1 MLLPGLAIP
10 CSFAAAPTKRPLEL
24 DVIEDVCRSCTLIL
38 RFRFLE
44 TGDTVSLRKLL
55 PGASCEG
62 VRERSSSRSRRR
74 PTLPGLEASKENR
87 VAVESNDGRWN
98 AWSGSGSVC
107 GLWDGISGD
116 GEESTSPETDPDD
129 RPRSIE
135 LETLPPLP
143 ELLPWFEF
151 GRVRESKELPRRISK
166 DGRPRPIPMSFAFED
181 VNDAEVAAET
191 ATGGR
196 RESKEPRPR
205 LMGVRERAWPAACG

>member
-1 MLLPGLAIP
+1 
-10 CSFAAAPTKRPLEL
+10 
-24 DVIEDVCRSCTLIL
+24 
-38 RFRFLE
+38 
-44 TGDTVSLRKLL
+44 
-55 PGASCEG
+55 
-62 VRERSSSRSRRR
+62 
-74 PTLPGLEASKENR
+74 

-129 RPRSIE
+129 KPRSIE
-135 LETLPPLP
+135 LETLPPPP
-143 ELLPWFEF
+143 ELLLPWFEF

-196 RESKEPRPR
+196 RESSEPRPR
-205 LMGVRERAWPAACG
+205 LMGV